1 MNDSN
6 TIINLESLIDFSAR
20 LNETSDQ
27 TFILNSV
34 LLSLMGKLRILRGC
48 VVIPNEGTFKP
59 VLCKGK
65 INISRKESEDEVTLP
80 SFESYEAAKKFMID
94 NGFRHFLPVNFRNEA
109 LALICLGHKG
119 GNDLITNE
127 EENYIK
133 LICAITANALKNTYT
148 HQSLIQEKNLTET
161 RNQLLTTLFEISRN
175 FHTILSR
182 EQILKMLSY
191 QLMGQLM
198 VNRFAVFS
206 FSEEKG
212 FELIINRFLEDP
224 SKEIFSKLSQI
235 KEITILGETK
245 IPFVIS
251 EFMKNVKASVISPMA
266 VQGKIKGMLI
276 IGNKMTGNFTEEDKQ
291 FIEALGNTAISALE
305 TERLFKE
312 EVEKKK
318 LEKELELAL
327 EIQKNLLPKEIPV
340 LQNYQLTGISIPS
353 SHVGGDYFDFIKLDE
368 DRLLIAIADV
378 SGKGMPASLLMANV
392 QAALRILAPLSLPLK
407 EIILRINDIIYQNTT
422 PDKFVT
428 FFGGIL
434 YTKTGIFHYINAG
447 HNPPL
452 LFRSNGEII
461 KLKEGGLILGFMA
474 QPFEY
479 LEAEIE
485 LSYKDVLIF
494 FTDGVTEAL
503 DKEKNEYTEQKFIEF
518 SKGIC
523 GKPASNILE
532 DILEDVKKHSEGV
545 NQSDDITCIVLKAEK
560 S

>member
-27 TFILNSV
+27 SFILNSV
-34 LLSLMGKLRILRGC
+34 LLSLMGKLRILRAC
-48 VVIPNEGTFKP
+48 VVIPDGDKFKP
-59 VLCKGK
+59 ELCKGK
-65 INISRKESEDEVTLP
+65 IKISHKPTDDEEVPVFQSYDVAKE
-80 SFESYEAAKKFMID
+80 FMID
-94 NGFRHFLPVNFRNEA
+94 NGFRHFLPVIYRQDT
-109 LALICLGHKG
+109 LALICLGPKVN
-119 GNDLITNE
+119 NDGITKE
-127 EENYIK
+127 EEHYLS
-133 LICAITANALKNTYT
+133 LICAITANAIKNAHS
-148 HQSLIQEKNLTET
+148 HQSLIQEKNITET

-206 FSEEKG
+206 FSEDKG
-212 FELIINRFLEDP
+212 FELIINRFPEEP
-224 SKEIFSKLSQI
+224 SKEIFSNLSKI
-235 KEITILGETK
+235 KEICLIEESS
-245 IPFVIS
+245 IPLVIF

-276 IGNKMTGNFTEEDKQ
+276 IGNKMNGNFTEEDKQ

-340 LQNYQLTGISIPS
+340 LENYQLTGVSIPS

-452 LFRSNGEII
+452 LFRTNEEII
-461 KLKEGGLILGFMA
+461 KLKEGGLILGFMDK
-474 QPFEY
+474 PFEY
-479 LEAEIE
+479 LEGEIE

-532 DILEDVKKHSEGV
+532 DILEDVRKHSEGV
-545 NQSDDITCIVLKAEK
+545 NQSDDITCIVLKSEK